1 MTQTNCEKPSPSA
14 TIPLDERA
22 KQFWSAAYFIRRAKD
37 RDRST
42 AIKILEHLSVNAPG
56 VIQERADQ
64 LLARIHNEQH
74 AAASGEI

>member
-1 MTQTNCEKPSPSA
+1 MTQPTCETPSQSA

-22 KQFWSAAYFIRRAKD
+22 KQFWSAAYFIRHAPG
-37 RDRST
+37 RDRSP
-42 AIKILEHLSVNAPG
+42 AIKILEHLSINAPG
-56 VIQERADQ
+56 AIQERADK